1 MGESCGRSG
10 RVHCLITP
18 AELLKM
24 KITNSLWNLPDVLG
38 ISDIKEIVF
47 GGLLFSSTLRTI
59 FSNLVGVSLIK

>member
-1 MGESCGRSG
+1 MIS
-10 RVHCLITP
+10 P